1 MTIMCL
7 VIPVFSW
14 YICYLLYV
22 SIYLEDHTWHAMNS
36 SKIILGIKT
45 DPRYLIFFQGK
56 LPHPSKPLGEKIYL
70 KAIGVANSPVS
81 CNSRLGV
88 TSPRFHARD
97 FKFCII
103 PSTWHTWHAM
113 NSSGIILGLK
123 NLIHVFRDK
132 QSNGEIRV
140 ARWSIFPK
148 FG

>member
-1 MTIMCL
+1 MIMFDRISIERL
-7 VIPVFSW
+7 FQSPPNTDNDHNVFSDSCIFLV

-56 LPHPSKPLGEKIYL
+56 LPHPSKHLGEKLYL

-113 NSSGIILGLK
+113 NSSGIILG
-123 NLIHVFRDK
+123 
-132 QSNGEIRV
+132 
-140 ARWSIFPK
+140 
-148 FG
+148 

>member
-1 MTIMCL
+1 MCL

-56 LPHPSKPLGEKIYL
+56 LPHPLKPLGEKLYL

-113 NSSGIILGLK
+113 NSSGIILGK
-123 NLIHVFRDK
+123 KPDPCFQGQAIKWRN
-132 QSNGEIRV
+132 
-140 ARWSIFPK
+140 
-148 FG
+148 